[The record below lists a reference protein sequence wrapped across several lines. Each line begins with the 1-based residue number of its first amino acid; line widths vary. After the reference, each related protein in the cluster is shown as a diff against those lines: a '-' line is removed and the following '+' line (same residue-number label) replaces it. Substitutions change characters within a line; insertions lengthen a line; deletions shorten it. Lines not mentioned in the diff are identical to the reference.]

1 LTTKHFSPEAINERR
16 VKAVRLRL
24 DGLTVAAVAQQT
36 GLSAPTVSAAWKAF
50 REGGWAAV
58 PVRERGRHKGQA
70 PSVTP
75 PVQQALWH
83 LVHQLPPEGEPG
95 WTSAALAERAGA
107 ALGVAL
113 TQRSV
118 EHWWQEQGLKTQ
130 PWPLEEWA
138 EERSPRG
145 RWYRQAIKPIWSQL
159 PRASQ
164 RWQGDVRRILPPH
177 RAVYQ
182 LYFHGPRG
190 RLWMR
195 CFTRPPLASDYIT
208 AFKALA
214 GHVPAGLIFHGADMT
229 ASPEIQAWLAE
240 QHEFYVFTLSAPRLH
255 PSFGCS

>member
-1 LTTKHFSPEAINERR
+1 MSSKHFSPEAISERR
-16 VKAVRLRL
+16 FHAVRLRL
-24 DGLTVAAVAQQT
+24 DGVTVAETARKT

-70 PSVTP
+70 TSVTL

-83 LVHQLPPEGEPG
+83 LVHQLPTEGAPG
-95 WTSAALAERAGA
+95 WTSAVLAEKASDGQD
-107 ALGVAL
+107 VAL
-113 TQRSV
+113 TQRGV

-138 EERSPRG
+138 GERSPRG
-145 RWYRQAIKPIWSQL
+145 RWYRQIIQPVWRRL

-164 RWQGDVRRILPPH
+164 RWQGGVRCVFSSQRK
-177 RAVYQ
+177 VYQ

-195 CFTRPPLASDYIT
+195 CFTRPPLASDYIA
-208 AFKALA
+208 AFEALA
-214 GHVPAGLIFHGADMT
+214 GRAPAGFVFHGADMA
-229 ASPEIQAWLAE
+229 ASPEIQAWLAR
-240 QHEFYVFTLSAPRLH
+240 QPAFWLLSVPPNLATV
-255 PSFGCS
+255 